1 MKKSLFQR
9 ILMTLALFLGA
20 MSAASAA
27 DRFYIDAVNIEP
39 DETRTLAFY
48 LENENPYFGFQGDLK
63 LPEGLEVV
71 TETGKPSI
79 TLSSRA
85 DNSFQIV
92 TNTLADGSLRFG
104 TFSTSHSAF
113 TGHTGALLYLKVKAT
128 SEFAGGELTVK
139 DILFIGNGDK
149 DVEFPNIS
157 ISLGIEHNDK
167 AYIPDFKIS
176 VGEAKQ
182 ISLELSNETSFT
194 AFQMDIVLPD
204 GLTIQD
210 NSFRLSQRASDHT
223 VSGKSFSDGRT
234 RIACLSLTNT
244 PFAGNSG
251 ALVSFTVIAHK
262 DIAEKSEMQLK
273 NVIFTMPNAR
283 EYTLPNSVTEIAA
296 ERALVESITLSPSEI
311 TMVADGSTS
320 VIQATVLPTFAST
333 KDLEWSSSAPEI
345 ASVSQAGVV
354 TAKAPG
360 TAVITASAIDGSGV
374 TATCNVT
381 VNGNPVS
388 SVTLNR
394 STASLM
400 VGENVSLS
408 ATVLPANA
416 SDKSIIWSSSDESIA
431 TVDETGIVTAIAI
444 GSTTIKATSVSN
456 PDISGECLI
465 TVVPTPVSSI
475 TLSQSSVSIKVG
487 GSVKI
492 DASVLPESAT
502 NKAIVWTVANPEIAS
517 VDENGLVTG
526 LALGTTNLTATA
538 ADDGGASAICVV
550 NVIPTPAESITI
562 DTPERT
568 SFKVGES
575 IQLSASVLPENATY
589 KTVTWTSSD
598 SNIIAINSNG
608 IATAISVGEAIITA
622 TNSAGQTSTITL
634 TVIPTLAESLSVF
647 PQSITLKVGESGNI
661 AVTIAPSITTNKS
674 VLYRSANETVATV
687 DDNGVITGVGLGET
701 EVVVSTLDGSSLFA
715 SIKVNV
721 IPTPAESVA
730 IKYDGP
736 TSLHVGQT
744 VQLSAIVLPEDATD
758 KSVTWQVQSAEVLS
772 VSPEGLLKAV
782 GLGEAWVSATTSNG
796 KSDHMTFNVIPTPV
810 SSIVIN
816 PNAVSLKATEMVTLT
831 ATVMPEDA
839 TNKNITWA
847 SSNNAV
853 ASVDVYGNVTAN
865 SVGEAIV
872 TATSTDGSNVVA
884 ECCVAVVPTPVEGI
898 TIDANGSTTLKAL
911 QTVQLTAI
919 ITPETTTDKSV
930 SWSSSNS
937 EIASVD
943 ENGLV
948 TAKQV
953 GTATISAKSGAKEA
967 TLSITVIPTIAEA
980 IALNRTT
987 AALKVSGTIQL
998 TASFTPET
1006 TTDKSVTWISSNEDI
1021 ATVNSEGLVTAH
1033 ALGECEITATTA
1045 DGSNKTASCHI
1056 RVGATPAESIS
1067 VEPKGPFTLR
1077 IGETVQFSATVLPH
1091 DATDKSVSWMSQT
1104 AGVTI
1109 DANGLATAVAPV
1121 ENNWISA
1128 TNSAGQQ
1135 DLVYITVLPT
1145 LVSSIDVAP
1154 QELSLKVN
1162 QTIKVQAVVN
1172 PVDATDKSLKW
1183 SSSNTAVA
1191 TVDGNGNI
1199 IAVAMGETDITVTA
1213 NDGSGVSATCKVT
1226 VVPTTVESV
1235 SVTANGSTTLKPG
1248 QTLQLDAT
1256 VLPENATDKTVV
1268 WTSSDVTVATVTN
1281 SGLVT
1286 AVSVGNASI
1295 KATAGDKSAGVEI
1308 TVEPIRAESLIL
1320 FHTDIDLKV
1329 GEEYTLSPVITPENT
1344 TDKTLVWWSDD
1355 ESIASVDSS
1364 GTVHANAIGNT
1375 VVRVSTTDGTEL
1387 KAEARIY
1394 VHPTPISEVIIDY
1407 DGPTTLKVGET
1418 AKLSAKVLPESATN
1432 KNIKWL
1438 VMSPAILNISED
1450 GLVTA
1455 VGVGTSWAGA
1465 FADNESEYPFDIVE
1479 FTVVET
1485 PVDRIDFEQEYISI
1499 RTGEQAQIN
1508 AIVYPETAT
1517 NKSLTWESKDSNIAV
1532 VDNNGIVTGIAPG
1545 QVDID
1550 ALAADGS
1557 GVFNT
1562 IRVIVSEIS
1571 VESITISANG
1581 STNLKDGET
1590 LQLTATVL
1598 PENATDKS
1606 VRWTSNAEYRATVD
1620 ENGLVTAHSDLGVL
1634 DIYAY
1639 AGNVSD
1645 KIMLTI
1651 IETQAENIVLSSDV
1665 SEIKDKETISINAQI
1680 SPVTTTNKS
1689 ISWTVSDKSILK
1701 IQVCDNN
1708 VCVLTGQKPGEAY
1721 VTATTANGITQSYLV
1736 MVKPIYVQS
1745 ITIPSE
1751 ITVEKGTQYEF
1762 KPEIMPDD
1770 ASVKQLVWESSNP
1783 SLGSF
1788 NGNVFYAHARG
1799 EVMATCRTV
1808 DGSDVFAQCNI
1819 KIETYAKSL
1828 TLNEHDLK
1836 LEEDGTFQLV
1846 ATIEPIDAVDSGP
1859 IVWESSNTASVSVDK
1874 DGLISA
1880 LAEGE
1885 SIITTRTQYYP
1896 WASDECRIEVSK
1908 NSGIET
1914 ISIDEAKVVIDGRI
1928 ITVDKLISCTN
1939 VRLIDLDG
1947 RVRTFTYSGQP
1958 IQITVEQ
1965 SGIYILSLG
1974 KYSLKLAVR

>member
-1 MKKSLFQR
+1 MKKSLLQR
-9 ILMTLALFLGA
+9 ILMTLALLFGA

-27 DRFYIDAVNIEP
+27 DRFYMDAVNIEP
-39 DETRTLAFY
+39 DETRTLAFI

-104 TFSTSHSAF
+104 TFSTSHSSF
-113 TGHTGALLYLKVKAT
+113 TGHSGALLYLKVKAT

-139 DILFIGNGDK
+139 DILFIGNSDK

-157 ISLGIEHNDK
+157 MALGTEHNDK
-167 AYIPDFKIS
+167 AFIPDFKIA

-194 AFQMDIVLPD
+194 AFQMDIVLPE

-223 VSGKSFSDGRT
+223 VSAKSFSDGRT

-244 PFAGNSG
+244 PFSGNSG
-251 ALVSFTVIAHK
+251 ALVSFTVIADK
-262 DIAEKSEMQLK
+262 DIAEKSELQLK

-283 EYTLPNSVTEIAA
+283 EYSLPNSVTEITS

-360 TAVITASAIDGSGV
+360 TADITASAIDGSGV
-374 TATCNVT
+374 SATCNVT
-381 VNGNPVS
+381 VNGIPVS

-431 TVDETGIVTAIAI
+431 SIDETGTVTAIAI

-456 PDISGECLI
+456 PEISGECLI
-465 TVVPTPVSSI
+465 TVVPTPVSGI

-487 GSVKI
+487 GLVKI

-502 NKAIVWTVANPEIAS
+502 NKAIVWTIANPEIAS

-575 IQLSASVLPENATY
+575 IQLSASVLPENATD

-796 KSDHMTFNVIPTPV
+796 KSAHMTFNVIPTPV

-872 TATSTDGSNVVA
+872 TATSTDGSKVVA
-884 ECCVAVVPTPVEGI
+884 ECRVTVVPTPVEGI
-898 TIDANGSTTLKAL
+898 AIEANGSTTLKAL
-911 QTVQLTAI
+911 QTVQLTAT
-919 ITPETTTDKSV
+919 ITPETATDKSV
-930 SWSSSNS
+930 SWLSSNS

-953 GTATISAKSGAKEA
+953 GMATISAKSGSKQA

-980 IALNRTT
+980 ITLNRTT

-998 TASFTPET
+998 SASFTPET
-1006 TTDKSVTWISSNEDI
+1006 TTDKTITWISSNKAI
-1021 ATVNSEGLVTAH
+1021 ATVNSEGLVTAQ

-1045 DGSNKTASCHI
+1045 DGSNKSASCHI
-1056 RVGATPAESIS
+1056 TVGATPAESIS
-1067 VEPKGPFTLR
+1067 IEPKGPFTLR
-1077 IGETVQFSATVLPH
+1077 IGEIVQFSATVLPH

-1104 AGVTI
+1104 SGVTI
-1109 DANGLATAVAPV
+1109 DTNGLATAVAPV

-1145 LVSSIDVAP
+1145 PVSSIDVVP

-1183 SSSNTAVA
+1183 ESADNNIASVDI
-1191 TVDGNGNI
+1191 DGNITAHTIGQ
-1199 IAVAMGETDITVTA
+1199 TTVTVSA
-1213 NDGSGVSATCKVT
+1213 KDGSGVSATI
-1226 VVPTTVESV
+1226 SV
-1235 SVTANGSTTLKPG
+1235 SVIPTPAESIIINTPERTSFKVGESIQLTATVKPDDTTDKNIIWSSRNTDIVTIDANGLTTARGVGSATITATNSAG
-1248 QTLQLDAT
+1248 QSAEITLT
-1256 VLPENATDKTVV
+1256 VLPT
-1268 WTSSDVTVATVTN
+1268 
-1281 SGLVT
+1281 
-1286 AVSVGNASI
+1286 I
-1295 KATAGDKSAGVEI
+1295 
-1308 TVEPIRAESLIL
+1308 AESLVL
-1320 FHTDIDLKV
+1320 TNTGVNMQV
-1329 GEEYTLSPVITPENT
+1329 GDTFQLTALITPATT
-1344 TDKTLVWWSDD
+1344 TDKTLKW
-1355 ESIASVDSS
+1355 ESSNPSVVSVDNK
-1364 GTVHANAIGNT
+1364 GLLTAHALGEATVSA
-1375 VVRVSTTDGTEL
+1375 TTSDGSNLT
-1387 KAEARIY
+1387 ASCPIW
-1394 VHPTPISEVIIDY
+1394 VNPTPVDNIRIIF
-1407 DGPTTLKVGET
+1407 DGPTTLKVGDVVQLGVEIKPDNATDKSVEWLVQNAEVLNVTQDGTLTAVGPGEAWVGVEAVDGAFAYLTFTVEPVKVERIEIEPEVATLKVGET
-1418 AKLSAKVLPESATN
+1418 VQLTATITPSNATN
-1432 KNIKWL
+1432 QLITWDSNDTNIAT
-1438 VMSPAILNISED
+1438 VDAH

-1455 VGVGTSWAGA
+1455 
-1465 FADNESEYPFDIVE
+1465 I
-1479 FTVVET
+1479 
-1485 PVDRIDFEQEYISI
+1485 RIGSAEIKA
-1499 RTGEQAQIN
+1499 R
-1508 AIVYPETAT
+1508 AT
-1517 NKSLTWESKDSNIAV
+1517 
-1532 VDNNGIVTGIAPG
+1532 
-1545 QVDID
+1545 
-1550 ALAADGS
+1550 DGS
-1557 GVFNT
+1557 GAIQAVR
-1562 IRVIVSEIS
+1562 IDVVSTP

-1581 STNLKDGET
+1581 STTLKDGET

-1606 VRWTSNAEYRATVD
+1606 VRWVSNADYRATVD
-1620 ENGLVTAHSDLGVL
+1620 ENGLVTAHSDLGAL

-1651 IETQAENIVLSSDV
+1651 IETPAENIALSSDV
-1665 SEIKDKETISINAQI
+1665 SEIKDKETIRIYAQI

-1689 ISWTVSDKSILK
+1689 ITWNVSDESILK
-1701 IQVCDNN
+1701 IQDWDNS
-1708 VCVLTGQKPGEAY
+1708 VCVLIGQKPGEAY

-1736 MVKPIYVQS
+1736 TVKPIYVQS

-1762 KPEIMPDD
+1762 KPEITPDD
-1770 ASVKQLVWESSNP
+1770 SSDKRLVWESSNP

-1788 NGNVFYAHARG
+1788 YGNVFYAHARG
-1799 EVMATCRTV
+1799 EVIATCRAA
-1808 DGSDVFAQCNI
+1808 DGSDVFAQCHI

-1828 TLNEHDLK
+1828 TLNEHNLS
-1836 LEEDGTFQLV
+1836 LEEDDTFQLV

-1859 IVWESSNTASVSVDK
+1859 IVWESSNTNSVSVDN
-1874 DGLISA
+1874 DGLIMA

-1885 SIITTRTQYYP
+1885 SVVKARTQYYP
-1896 WASDECRIEVSK
+1896 WATDECLIKVSK
-1908 NSGIET
+1908 NSGVET
-1914 ISIDEAKVVIDGRI
+1914 ITINEAKILIDGRTV
-1928 ITVDKLISCTN
+1928 TVDELSSGTN

-1947 RVRTFTYSGQP
+1947 RVRTFIYSGQP
-1958 IQITVEQ
+1958 IQIKVEQ

-1974 KYSLKLAVR
+1974 KYSLKIAVL